1 VFDDVAIT
9 KLGAV
14 ITEGR
19 VSMVAPDVLISE
31 KSPHPLVFL
40 ALTFA

>member
-1 VFDDVAIT
+1 MFDEPKIT
-9 KLGAV
+9 KLGAD

-19 VSMVAPDVLISE
+19 VSMVAPEVLISE